1 MHNLSQENKEKA
13 LNTNRCKKFWGGK
26 AAYFIISG
34 LLAAFAVAAIAPLP
48 ASANGYR
55 DTLLV
60 RFEHAIG
67 VDPISNVVTGT
78 TTTATPNVVR
88 GISPAGQIWR
98 IADLDAIVTTDSHIR
113 VRGRGLLLGGGNGI
127 GTNGGQ
133 SVFATL
139 FCGAAATA
147 TASSTSQPGVALDSD
162 GDFVIDDVLSPLPP
176 TSCETPV
183 LLIRTAAGA
192 HPWFAAGI
200 EK

>member
-1 MHNLSQENKEKA
+1 MNN
-13 LNTNRCKKFWGGK
+13 NRGKKVRGGK

-48 ASANGYR
+48 AAGNSYR
-55 DTLLV
+55 ESLLV
-60 RFEHAIG
+60 RFDHAIG
-67 VDPISNVVTGT
+67 VDPISNVVVTGT

-98 IADLDAIVTTDSHIR
+98 IADLDAIVTTDSRIR

-139 FCGAAATA
+139 FCGSGASV
-147 TASSTSQPGVALDSD
+147 TASSSNQLGVALDSD
-162 GDFVIDDVLSPLPP
+162 GDFVIDDVLSPVPP
-176 TSCETPV
+176 ASCEAPV
-183 LLIRTAAGA
+183 LLIRTAGGA